1 MYSKTANVR
10 RTNELRVRENE
21 RNQEAIMRLLD
32 ELSSLADGDL
42 TVQATVTEDITGA
55 IADSINYAIEALRE
69 LVTTI
74 NDSAIQLDGAA
85 KQTQGAAA
93 HMAKASSAQS
103 RQISSASESMADM
116 AASIEEV
123 SGNSERCSDVARHSV
138 DVAHKGGDA
147 VRRTIDGMNA
157 IRETI
162 QETSKRIKRLGE
174 SSQEIGNIVELINDI
189 AEQTNILALN
199 ASIQASMAGEAGRG
213 FAVVADE
220 VQRLAERA
228 ANATKQIEVLV
239 RTIQTDTNEA
249 VVSMERSTTDVV
261 GGALLAEN
269 AGAALEEIEQ
279 VSNQIASLV
288 QNISASARQQAAVS
302 GNISKNMQVVREISS
317 QTAEG
322 STATSTSIAK
332 LAALSAQLRKS
343 VAGFRLPDYAGG
355 TTAVSTGSQPAR
367 LPAREGIRGEG
378 ARGEGAFESG
388 QHGESTQGE
397 RHRSL
402 GFRRFRYDRYQLSNP
417 AHRRQGTGD
426 DLERCA
432 GLARGVRGAA
442 GPARACS
449 RSARDLLHSA
459 HGVLRLVEVYGAALL
474 AEEMEHVTRYLLT
487 SGSDQKRQ
495 IDGLDALMRA
505 MVQLP
510 AYLERVLSGGR
521 DLALVLL
528 PLLNDLRSVRG
539 SPLLSEGTLLL
550 LNLKSDQSAQ
560 PQAQG
565 PGDQSITVAQWA
577 RRLRPR
583 FQIGLLGYIRG
594 DRTVQ
599 NLEILAK
606 VCEKLEQVATTQPV
620 FQLWWVTGAI
630 LEALRANGLEGS
642 ATLKRLL
649 GQADRQIKTLYELGE
664 ARYCEDPP
672 IDLLNNL
679 LYYVARASTSGG
691 RISAVRASF
700 KLAELLP
707 VDDSIEQERESLSA
721 PSVKLMRTV
730 AAAIKEDLSK
740 VKDVLDIFVRRGGG
754 QSEELAPQLELLKK
768 ISDTLG
774 VLGLGELRQRV
785 QDEIAAVVG
794 DRRRRQGTDRGI
806 AGQGRRSAAVGR
818 RQPRRSAG
826 AADFAAGRAGLRR
839 RICPPIRIWNSGR

>member
-1 MYSKTANVR
+1 MTTRRIEKSPNLNLLPVLAGLLVLCLIIAAVLTALTRNSAPLAAPADQLSLVVQRMPFEAQNALRGESSAFDALAKSAARLKALRAGMPGTGDAASWSKLNDGVAAVAEARPAVETIQASNQEVRELAPKLLSELGDLGSSVGVQKLEGMSRYLERFELTVQRIQQDLNGLSSGVSDAGPSAQRLADSLEFLNQVIRGLSGEESGIAIQKVTGADPEQRLKTVVQRNQQYTNSVRKAIGAAEPLAKAQAAARSLPALANTLATQLGSAAPRVESGGGYKVWILGLLTLAALLLAALAWVYSKTADKR
-10 RTNELRVRENE
+10 RNNEMRVRENE

-85 KQTQGAAA
+85 KQTQGVAA

-103 RQISSASESMADM
+103 RQISAASESMADM

-322 STATSTSIAK
+322 STATSTAIAK

-343 VAGFRLPDYAGG
+343 VAGFRLPDYG
-355 TTAVSTGSQPAR
+355 TGATSGK
-367 LPAREGIRGEG
+367 LPALKDAAPPPAPAAPGKMRKASGIG
-378 ARGEGAFESG
+378 A
-388 QHGESTQGE
+388 
-397 RHRSL
+397 
-402 GFRRFRYDRYQLSNP
+402 
-417 AHRRQGTGD
+417 
-426 DLERCA
+426 
-432 GLARGVRGAA
+432 
-442 GPARACS
+442 
-449 RSARDLLHSA
+449 
-459 HGVLRLVEVYGAALL
+459 
-474 AEEMEHVTRYLLT
+474 
-487 SGSDQKRQ
+487 
-495 IDGLDALMRA
+495 
-505 MVQLP
+505 
-510 AYLERVLSGGR
+510 
-521 DLALVLL
+521 
-528 PLLNDLRSVRG
+528 
-539 SPLLSEGTLLL
+539 
-550 LNLKSDQSAQ
+550 
-560 PQAQG
+560 
-565 PGDQSITVAQWA
+565 
-577 RRLRPR
+577 
-583 FQIGLLGYIRG
+583 
-594 DRTVQ
+594 
-599 NLEILAK
+599 
-606 VCEKLEQVATTQPV
+606 
-620 FQLWWVTGAI
+620 
-630 LEALRANGLEGS
+630 
-642 ATLKRLL
+642 
-649 GQADRQIKTLYELGE
+649 
-664 ARYCEDPP
+664 
-672 IDLLNNL
+672 
-679 LYYVARASTSGG
+679 
-691 RISAVRASF
+691 
-700 KLAELLP
+700 
-707 VDDSIEQERESLSA
+707 
-721 PSVKLMRTV
+721 
-730 AAAIKEDLSK
+730 
-740 VKDVLDIFVRRGGG
+740 
-754 QSEELAPQLELLKK
+754 
-768 ISDTLG
+768 
-774 VLGLGELRQRV
+774 
-785 QDEIAAVVG
+785 
-794 DRRRRQGTDRGI
+794 
-806 AGQGRRSAAVGR
+806 
-818 RQPRRSAG
+818 
-826 AADFAAGRAGLRR
+826 
-839 RICPPIRIWNSGR
+839 

>member
-1 MYSKTANVR
+1 LAGTQFEDLGGEPELLAGSELSSRGTVMTRRTETGPNANFLPVLAALVVLCLAGAAALTVLTRATAPVAAPAEQLSLVLQRVPFEAQNALRGETSAFDALGKSAIRLKTLRGEVPGAGSPAEWSKLSDDESAVQGARPAVETIQAANQEVRELAPKLLSELGDLGSSVGAQKLEGMSRYLERFELTVQRIQQDLGGLGSGVSDAGPSAQRLADSLEFLNQVMRALSGEESGIAIQKVTGVDPEQRLKIVVQRNQQYNASVRKAIGAADALSKAQAAARALPGITSSLTGELATAAPPVESGSGYKPWILTLLGLAAVLLGALAWTYSKTINMR
-10 RTNELRVRENE
+10 RSNELRVRENE

-103 RQISSASESMADM
+103 RQISAASESMADM

-269 AGAALEEIEQ
+269 AGAALGEIEQ

-343 VAGFRLPDYAGG
+343 VAGFRLPDYGGG
-355 TTAVSTGSQPAR
+355 TTAVSTNASATR
-367 LPAREGIRGEG
+367 LPA
-378 ARGEGAFESG
+378 
-388 QHGESTQGE
+388 
-397 RHRSL
+397 
-402 GFRRFRYDRYQLSNP
+402 
-417 AHRRQGTGD
+417 
-426 DLERCA
+426 
-432 GLARGVRGAA
+432 
-442 GPARACS
+442 
-449 RSARDLLHSA
+449 
-459 HGVLRLVEVYGAALL
+459 
-474 AEEMEHVTRYLLT
+474 
-487 SGSDQKRQ
+487 
-495 IDGLDALMRA
+495 
-505 MVQLP
+505 
-510 AYLERVLSGGR
+510 
-521 DLALVLL
+521 
-528 PLLNDLRSVRG
+528 LN
-539 SPLLSEGTLLL
+539 
-550 LNLKSDQSAQ
+550 
-560 PQAQG
+560 
-565 PGDQSITVAQWA
+565 
-577 RRLRPR
+577 
-583 FQIGLLGYIRG
+583 
-594 DRTVQ
+594 
-599 NLEILAK
+599 
-606 VCEKLEQVATTQPV
+606 QPV
-620 FQLWWVTGAI
+620 
-630 LEALRANGLEGS
+630 
-642 ATLKRLL
+642 
-649 GQADRQIKTLYELGE
+649 
-664 ARYCEDPP
+664 
-672 IDLLNNL
+672 
-679 LYYVARASTSGG
+679 
-691 RISAVRASF
+691 
-700 KLAELLP
+700 
-707 VDDSIEQERESLSA
+707 
-721 PSVKLMRTV
+721 
-730 AAAIKEDLSK
+730 
-740 VKDVLDIFVRRGGG
+740 
-754 QSEELAPQLELLKK
+754 
-768 ISDTLG
+768 
-774 VLGLGELRQRV
+774 
-785 QDEIAAVVG
+785 
-794 DRRRRQGTDRGI
+794 
-806 AGQGRRSAAVGR
+806 
-818 RQPRRSAG
+818 SAG
-826 AADFAAGRAGLRR
+826 NAGKVRKA
-839 RICPPIRIWNSGR
+839 SGIGA

>member
-1 MYSKTANVR
+1 MTTRRIEKSPNLSLLPMLAGLVALCLIAAAVLTALTRNSAPVAAPAEQLSLVVQRMPFEAQNALRGESSVFDALAKSALRLKALRSSMPAGGDAATWGKLNDAVSAVAEARPAVESIQASNQEVRELAPKLLSELGDLGSSVGSQKLEGMSRYLERFELTVQRIQQDLNGLGAGVSDAGPSAQRLADSLEFLNQVIRGLSGEESGIAIQKVTGADPEQRLKTVVQRNQQYTNSVRKAIGAADALSKAQNAARGLPALANTLAAQLASAAPRAETGGAYKIWILAFLTLAALLLGALAWTYSKTADQR
-10 RTNELRVRENE
+10 RSNELRVRENE

-74 NDSAIQLDGAA
+74 NDSAIQLDSAA
-85 KQTQGAAA
+85 KQTQGTAA

-103 RQISSASESMADM
+103 RQISAASESMADM

-343 VAGFRLPDYAGG
+343 VAGFRLPDYGKGAGA
-355 TTAVSTGSQPAR
+355 TSSK
-367 LPAREGIRGEG
+367 LPALRE
-378 ARGEGAFESG
+378 
-388 QHGESTQGE
+388 
-397 RHRSL
+397 
-402 GFRRFRYDRYQLSNP
+402 P
-417 AHRRQGTGD
+417 A
-426 DLERCA
+426 
-432 GLARGVRGAA
+432 
-442 GPARACS
+442 
-449 RSARDLLHSA
+449 
-459 HGVLRLVEVYGAALL
+459 
-474 AEEMEHVTRYLLT
+474 
-487 SGSDQKRQ
+487 
-495 IDGLDALMRA
+495 
-505 MVQLP
+505 
-510 AYLERVLSGGR
+510 
-521 DLALVLL
+521 
-528 PLLNDLRSVRG
+528 
-539 SPLLSEGTLLL
+539 
-550 LNLKSDQSAQ
+550 
-560 PQAQG
+560 
-565 PGDQSITVAQWA
+565 
-577 RRLRPR
+577 
-583 FQIGLLGYIRG
+583 
-594 DRTVQ
+594 
-599 NLEILAK
+599 
-606 VCEKLEQVATTQPV
+606 
-620 FQLWWVTGAI
+620 
-630 LEALRANGLEGS
+630 
-642 ATLKRLL
+642 
-649 GQADRQIKTLYELGE
+649 
-664 ARYCEDPP
+664 
-672 IDLLNNL
+672 
-679 LYYVARASTSGG
+679 
-691 RISAVRASF
+691 
-700 KLAELLP
+700 
-707 VDDSIEQERESLSA
+707 A
-721 PSVKLMRTV
+721 P
-730 AAAIKEDLSK
+730 AAAA
-740 VKDVLDIFVRRGGG
+740 
-754 QSEELAPQLELLKK
+754 APAAPAK
-768 ISDTLG
+768 
-774 VLGLGELRQRV
+774 LRK
-785 QDEIAAVVG
+785 AS
-794 DRRRRQGTDRGI
+794 GI
-806 AGQGRRSAAVGR
+806 
-818 RQPRRSAG
+818 G
-826 AADFAAGRAGLRR
+826 A
-839 RICPPIRIWNSGR
+839 